1 MQRSFGTEISG
12 NRRPGAELSDVQRA
26 GILSAVEAEE
36 EKIKIAARYRVTR
49 RVIYNTI
56 DRWNNH
62 HTLKSLPR
70 PGRPEKLTRRQKRL
84 LLRIVRRNPRIDY
97 AALKCQAVGVTVEHR
112 TLQRLFKKHHI
123 TKWLAKK
130 RPKLT
135 PAVARLRYLWA
146 QKYKGFPWRRVK
158 FSNKC
163 SYERGSGKK
172 PVWVFRTSL
181 QK

>member
-26 GILSAVEAEE
+26 GILSAVEAGE
-36 EKIKIAARYRVTR
+36 EKTKIAARYRVTR

-62 HTLKSLPR
+62 HTLKSLLR
-70 PGRPEKLTRRQKRL
+70 SRQPENLTRRQKRL
-84 LLRIVRRNPRIDY
+84 LLQIIRRNPRIDY
-97 AALKCQAVGVTVEHR
+97 TVLKYQAVGVTVKHK
-112 TLQRLFKKHHI
+112 TLQRLFKKYYI

-130 RPKLT
+130 RLKLT

-146 QKYKGFPWRRVK
+146 
-158 FSNKC
+158 
-163 SYERGSGKK
+163 
-172 PVWVFRTSL
+172 
-181 QK
+181 

>member
-26 GILSAVEAEE
+26 GILSAVEAGE
-36 EKIKIAARYRVTR
+36 EKTKIAAKYRVSR

-70 PGRPEKLTRRQKRL
+70 PGQPEKLTRRQKRL

-97 AALKCQAVGVTVEHR
+97 AALKCQAAGVTVKHR
-112 TLQRLFKKHHI
+112 TLQHLFKKHYI

-146 QKYKGFPWRRVK
+146 QKYKGFP
-158 FSNKC
+158 
-163 SYERGSGKK
+163 
-172 PVWVFRTSL
+172 
-181 QK
+181 